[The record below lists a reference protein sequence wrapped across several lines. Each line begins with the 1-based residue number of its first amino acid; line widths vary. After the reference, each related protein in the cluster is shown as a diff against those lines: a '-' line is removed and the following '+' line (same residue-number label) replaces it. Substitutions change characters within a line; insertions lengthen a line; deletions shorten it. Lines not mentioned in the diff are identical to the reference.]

1 MRLDDF
7 FRIRWSYYRKIFSEN
22 VNKKLKK
29 FSNKYFKIIKFEKRI
44 INFVPTGR
52 VGGSVV

>member
-7 FRIRWSYYRKIFSEN
+7 FASVGAIIENFSEN
-22 VNKKLKK
+22 VNKNLKI
-29 FSNKYFKIIKFEKRI
+29 SNKYFKIIKFEKRI

>member
-7 FRIRWSYYRKIFSEN
+7 FASVGVIIENFSEN
-22 VNKKLKK
+22 VNKNLKK

-52 VGGSVV
+52 VGEA